1 MVWAYGVVRS
11 LDSQGVPAGA
21 GGGIVGPVPRL
32 LPVVALLVATATAGA
47 QSAPPAD
54 SVHQGFWI
62 GVGAGT
68 GWQGFECEAC
78 GPPPVPA
85 KWRSGRSG
93 GGYLAMGGTLRPNL
107 LLGGEI
113 VVNLNAVEEPSASV
127 GHVGVVGQ
135 LYPTRGRRL
144 FVRAGVGVGV
154 ALLTDPARG
163 FPADEEL
170 QSSGLAF
177 RAGVGYDVRLGGRFA
192 LAPYLDVMQ
201 ALASGDV
208 RRVDGSTYRGPR
220 NPAAVQAGLSLNWY

>member
-1 MVWAYGVVRS
+1 MPRS
-11 LDSQGVPAGA
+11 HLVA
-21 GGGIVGPVPRL
+21 
-32 LPVVALLVATATAGA
+32 ALLLASATVTATAGA
-47 QSAPPAD
+47 QPAD

-68 GWQGFECEAC
+68 GWQSFECVTC

-113 VVNLNAVEEPSASV
+113 AVNLNAAEEPSASV

-144 FVRAGVGVGV
+144 FLRAGVGVGV
-154 ALLTDPARG
+154 AILVDPARG
-163 FPADEEL
+163 FPEDEEL
-170 QSSGLAF
+170 GSGGLAF
-177 RAGVGYDVRLGGRFA
+177 RAGIGYDVRLGGRFA
-192 LAPYLDVMQ
+192 LAPYVDVMQ

-208 RRVDGSTYRGPR
+208 RTVDGRAYRGPR
-220 NPAAVQAGLSLNWY
+220 NPAALQAGLSLNWY

>member
-1 MVWAYGVVRS
+1 M
-11 LDSQGVPAGA
+11 
-21 GGGIVGPVPRL
+21 PRL
-32 LPVVALLVATATAGA
+32 LPIAARAGALLAVLLLPCATAGA
-47 QSAPPAD
+47 QAAD

-62 GVGAGT
+62 GVGVGT
-68 GWQGFECEAC
+68 GWQGLECGAC

-85 KWRSGRSG
+85 RWKSGRTG

-144 FVRAGVGVGV
+144 FLRAGIGVGV
-154 ALLTDPARG
+154 AILVDSARG
-163 FPADEEL
+163 FPEGEEL
-170 QSSGLAF
+170 GSGGLAF
-177 RAGVGYDVRLGGRFA
+177 RAGVGYDLRVGDRFA

-201 ALASGDV
+201 TLASGDA
-208 RRVDGSTYRGPR
+208 RRVDRLLYRGPR
-220 NPAAVQAGLSLNWY
+220 NPAALQAGLSLNWY